1 MLPSSSAKNESI
13 KLSVRRLSKPP
24 IYHTDKEPGSH
35 NFYIKDADWGLDSA
49 KLLNG
54 LLEDP
59 DQKNSLSN
67 PLALHYNRG
76 EARRNRRILD
86 EQEYL
91 DRQRREKKKSAN

>member
-1 MLPSSSAKNESI
+1 MLPLSSAKNRSI
-13 KLSVRRLSKPP
+13 KLPVRRLSNPP
-24 IYHTDKEPGSH
+24 VYHTDKESGFHSV
-35 NFYIKDADWGLDSA
+35 YIKDDDWALDSA
-49 KLLNG
+49 RLING

-67 PLALHYNRG
+67 PLAVHYKRG

-91 DRQRREKKKSAN
+91 DRQRREKKKSAK